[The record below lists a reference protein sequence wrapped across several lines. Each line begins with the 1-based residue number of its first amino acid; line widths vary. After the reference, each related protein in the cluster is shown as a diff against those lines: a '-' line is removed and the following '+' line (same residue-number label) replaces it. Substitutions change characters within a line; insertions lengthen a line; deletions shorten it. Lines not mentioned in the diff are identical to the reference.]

1 MAFTK
6 GEKDFTV
13 RKMVATREFPA
24 RAKKA
29 SRLGRFFRL
38 AALFTVVMCL
48 ALLTGFGFFIQL
60 IAHKTDGN
68 AAKADAIVVLTGG
81 EARIP
86 EAVKLLAEGRGQ
98 RLLISGVNPIT
109 TRNELAKLTPYS
121 KKWFGCCIDV
131 DQIARDTIGNAE
143 ETRLWAEKLEF
154 KSLIVVTASYHMPRS
169 LAELRRAMPDLEF
182 IPHPVTPNN
191 LRLDEWWAHS
201 GTLELLAMEYIK
213 FIPSYGRCVA
223 IQLGRDQPILRS
235 MSDCLNRRMI

>member
-1 MAFTK
+1 MA
-6 GEKDFTV
+6 
-13 RKMVATREFPA
+13 ATREFPA

-29 SRLGRFFRL
+29 SRLGRFFRFT
-38 AALFTVVMCL
+38 ALFAVALSV
-48 ALLTGFGFFIQL
+48 ALLAGFGFFIQL
-60 IAHKTDGN
+60 IASESHGN
-68 AAKADAIVVLTGG
+68 SAKADAIVVLTGG

-109 TRNELAKLTPYS
+109 TRNELARLTPYS
-121 KKWFGCCIDV
+121 KKWFSCCIDV

-143 ETRLWAEKLEF
+143 ETRQWVDKLQF
-154 KSLIVVTASYHMPRS
+154 RSLIVVTASYHMPRS

-213 FIPSYGRCVA
+213 FVPSYGRCVV
-223 IQLGRDQPILRS
+223 IQLGREQPVLRS
-235 MSDCLNRRMI
+235 MSHCLNGRMK